1 MKNLVLGLALFSLV
15 LSPSALAG
23 GGGGGSSHGSS
34 SYTVNFDWNDTGDGA
49 GTTHSSIMEE
59 LGVDDGD
66 PRVISMPAIVV
77 PLVSDHRLRGYAY
90 VHPRLL
96 VARGN
101 QSRRV
106 QENTHFALD
115 RLIRASH
122 RENLTDASGVTID
135 RERVREVWLEALAEY
150 FGEGVIEQV
159 SLATPDIRLI
169 R

>member
-15 LSPSALAG
+15 LSPSAFAG
-23 GGGGGSSHGSS
+23 GGGGGSSSS
-34 SYTVNFDWNDTGDGA
+34 STTVNFDWNDTGDGPNA
-49 GTTHSSIMEE
+49 AHNSLMEE

-77 PLVSDHRLRGYAY
+77 PLVTDHRLQGYAY
-90 VHPRLL
+90 IHPRLL

-101 QSRRV
+101 QPRRV

-122 RENLTDASGVTID
+122 RENLTDETGEMID
-135 RERVREVWLEALAEY
+135 RERVREVWLTALEEY

-159 SLATPDIRLI
+159 ALATPDIRLI

>member
-1 MKNLVLGLALFSLV
+1 MKNLLLGLALCSIV
-15 LSPSALAG
+15 LSPAAFAG
-23 GGGGGSSHGSS
+23 GGGGGGSGSS
-34 SYTVNFDWNDTGDGA
+34 GTTINFDWNDTGDGPDA
-49 GTTHSSIMEE
+49 AHNSIMEE
-59 LGVDDGD
+59 LGVNEGD

-77 PLVSDHRLRGYAY
+77 PLVSDHRLLGYAY
-90 VHPRLL
+90 IHPRLL
-96 VARGN
+96 VARGS

-106 QENTHFALD
+106 QVNTHFALD

-122 RENLTDASGVTID
+122 RENLTDESGETID
-135 RERVREVWLEALAEY
+135 RDRVREVWLAALAEY